1 MNQGRGTKKIAARM
15 LLMARTTLLLATGL
29 TMAFSQEADPQNPST
44 PIPVQRLIS
53 EKLIGKTHPSWLIES
68 SKLSLDG
75 RRMAFVAKEDKKSF
89 MVVDGKEGKRYDAI
103 DWFALPI
110 FSPDSKRVA
119 YVARIG
125 NKRIVVVEQRG
136 KTI

>member
-1 MNQGRGTKKIAARM
+1 
-15 LLMARTTLLLATGL
+15 MARTTLLLATGL
-29 TMAFSQEADPQNPST
+29 TIAFSQEADPQNPST

-75 RRMAFVAKEDKKSF
+75 RRMAFVAKRRQKIVYSCGRKGSENDTTPST
-89 MVVDGKEGKRYDAI
+89 GSRSRSLARTAKE
-103 DWFALPI
+103 W
-110 FSPDSKRVA
+110 A

-125 NKRIVVVEQRG
+125 KKRSRGRRWQRG
-136 KTI
+136 KQYDAK